1 MRFSSS
7 AVWSADLQKDSAL
20 PGIWGRQRWWWKSP
34 QRWKILMSANWSLY
48 LFFLS
53 FGLDLCFDVS
63 LSRPSR
69 FDVHI
74 SKPKID
80 RRKFSFSSWNT
91 KLKDRNSRS
100 WLGSQNRLLVRLALF
115 DTLVFF
121 INWMNYLC
129 NLMEICWKTEKLI
142 NFWLNLILKVKKI
155 KLESIFF

>member
-1 MRFSSS
+1 MGGQRCDWLRFSRDEIENFCSFQNCEYG
-7 AVWSADLQKDSAL
+7 VICDNNKWLLWDFHLQLCGQQICKRTLLCLEYEEDRDD
-20 PGIWGRQRWWWKSP
+20 GE
-34 QRWKILMSANWSLY
+34 RWKILMSANWSLY
-48 LFFLS
+48 LFFFS

-115 DTLVFF
+115 DTLVF
-121 INWMNYLC
+121 L
-129 NLMEICWKTEKLI
+129 
-142 NFWLNLILKVKKI
+142 
-155 KLESIFF
+155 